1 MSTKAV
7 SDIGDLIPAVE
18 RWEDQRRRYAARKD
32 CGALTERQKMVSL
45 LGLVPPELQSHLE
58 LNLPR
63 ARYLRGTPRL
73 VQLVPY
79 QDQFTCI
86 NAWSDSDHA
95 GCIRSRKSTTGTVV
109 QLGEATVKTAAK
121 GQGVIALSTGEA
133 EYYALISTASTA
145 LGEQAMMADWGVKL
159 SVNIAM
165 DASAGISIAS
175 RRGLGKVKH
184 IDTCYLWVQ
193 EIVAQGRIHLKK
205 VNTQDML
212 ADLMTKPLD
221 HQTATKLMSR
231 MGYTTRNGRHHLA
244 LGKA

>member
-1 MSTKAV
+1 MKVKEEDRDDTVLGAEEAATYRSIAMR
-7 SDIGDLIPAVE
+7 IGYLSMDRPDMLRTVREMAKGLKEPQQYH
-18 RWEDQRRRYAARKD
+18 W
-32 CGALTERQKMVSL
+32 GL
-45 LGLVPPELQSHLE
+45 LK
-58 LNLPR
+58 R
-63 ARYLRGTPRL
+63 AARYLRGTPRL

-95 GCIRSRKSTTGTVV
+95 
-109 QLGEATVKTAAK
+109 
-121 GQGVIALSTGEA
+121 GVIALSTGEA

-231 MGYTTRNGRHHLA
+231 MGYNTRNGRHHLA